1 MVQALKGLTE
11 RLRNPQFWLLAPSI
25 LVLLCF
31 FVYPLVY
38 IVGRSLPGGSLKY
51 YEEILQTPVYLKVI
65 GQTFQTS
72 LLVSAICLILAYPY
86 AFAMSRARGT
96 TLVLLSIAL
105 LLPFWVSFLLRS
117 FSWMILLQDSGPI
130 NKLLIRLGLITSPL
144 PLIRN
149 TVGVTIGMSHVLLPY
164 AVLPI
169 YSVMRRVDLTL
180 IDAASISGARP
191 LRTFWRVYFPL
202 TLPGVYAA
210 MVLCFTLAL
219 GFYITP
225 ALLGGP
231 RNTLIGQL
239 IADQIGDQLNFAAG
253 SAMAVVL
260 LILTA
265 SSFGVLGLLQF
276 ASRKREAPT
285 EVAAE

>member
-25 LVLLCF
+25 LTLLCF
-31 FVYPLVY
+31 FVYPLAY
-38 IVGRSLPGGSLKY
+38 IVGRSLPSGSLKY
-51 YEEILQTPVYLKVI
+51 YEEIVQTPVYLKVI
-65 GQTFQTS
+65 GLTFQTS
-72 LLVSAICLILAYPY
+72 LLVSAICLILGYPY
-86 AFAMSRARGT
+86 AFAMSCARGA
-96 TLVLLSIAL
+96 TLIVLSIAL

-130 NKLLIRLGLITSPL
+130 NKLLIRLGLITSPI

-149 TVGVTIGMSHVLLPY
+149 TVGVTIGMSHILLPY

-169 YSVMRRVDLTL
+169 YAVMRRIDLTL

-239 IADQIGDQLNFAAG
+239 IADQIGDQLDFAAG

-265 SSFGVLGLLQF
+265 ASFGMFGVLQF
-276 ASRKREAPT
+276 ASRQREAPT
-285 EVAAE
+285 EVAAK

>member
-1 MVQALKGLTE
+1 VPALKGLTE

-25 LVLLCF
+25 LVLLSF

-65 GQTFQTS
+65 GLTFQTS
-72 LLVSAICLILAYPY
+72 LLVSAICLILAYPF
-86 AFAMSRARGT
+86 AFAMSRARGV
-96 TLVLLSIAL
+96 TLVLLAIAL

-130 NKLLIRLGLITSPL
+130 NKLLIRLGLITSPI

-149 TVGVTIGMSHVLLPY
+149 TVGVTIGMSHILLPY

-169 YSVMRRVDLTL
+169 YAVMRRIDLTL
-180 IDAASISGARP
+180 LDAASISGARP
-191 LRTFWRVYFPL
+191 LRIFWRVYLPL

-265 SSFGVLGLLQF
+265 ASFGVLGLLQF
-276 ASRKREAPT
+276 ASRQPEAPT
-285 EVAAE
+285 EVAAK

>member
-1 MVQALKGLTE
+1 MG
-11 RLRNPQFWLLAPSI
+11 RLREVLREPRLWLLAPSLI
-25 LVLLCF
+25 VLLCF
-31 FVYPLVY
+31 FVYPLIY
-38 IVGRSLPGGSLKY
+38 ILGRSVPDYSLQY
-51 YEEILQTPVYLKVI
+51 YREIFWTPVYLKVI
-65 GQTFQTS
+65 GLTFETS
-72 LLVSAICLILAYPY
+72 FLVSTVCLLLGYPY

-96 TLVLLSIAL
+96 TFVLLSIAL

-117 FSWMILLQDSGPI
+117 FAWMILLQDTGPI
-130 NKLLIRLGLITSPL
+130 NQALIRLGLIRSPL

-164 AVLPI
+164 VVLPI
-169 YSVMRRVDLTL
+169 YSVMRRIDPRL
-180 IDAASISGARP
+180 IEAASISGARP
-191 LRTFWRVYFPL
+191 LRIFCRVYFPL

-210 MVLCFTLAL
+210 MVLSFTLGL

-239 IADQIGDQLNFAAG
+239 IADQIGEQLNFAAG

-260 LILTA
+260 LILTVGA
-265 SSFGVLGLLQF
+265 FGAFGLLQLGGRQR
-276 ASRKREAPT
+276 AAPI
-285 EVAAE
+285 AAMAR